1 MQALPLKMLF
11 LKKGTASAIIA
22 IALLIALLASVN
34 TLINNINSQTTLIT
48 NLASAGDTFLVTS
61 ENSNSLLDS
70 RIPPSIITQVKNNPS
85 IKYSTS
91 QQIIQATLETK
102 NGTYPVIVRGVDDPE
117 AFLKNTRT
125 NINGAIAQDNQANVG
140 VILARLSSLNKN
152 DLLNLTIDGKQT
164 QLNITS
170 IFQANQ
176 QIDTQI
182 IIPLSTLQA
191 LTLNNQISFIEFSI
205 KDPQKATDLIENL
218 TKTLPEETKITNT
231 QQVPTFAQ
239 DINDQTATFINVWSI
254 AVYIVVIAS
263 SYVIASR
270 IIDEARFELHT
281 LRTIGAKR
289 KTTLTLILT
298 YTMAVAFAGALVG
311 ISLGIVGTQTASTL
325 LRWQFESSF
334 LNPFLTVQQAL
345 EILLL
350 ALAASLIGSIYPAIK
365 GTKIIAQET
374 QL

>member
-102 NGTYPVIVRGVDDPE
+102 NGTYPVTIRGVDDPE

-164 QLNITS
+164 QLNTTS

>member
-48 NLASAGDTFLVTS
+48 NLASTGDTFLVTS

-70 RIPPSIITQVKNNPS
+70 KIPASIITQVKNNPS

-102 NGTYPVIVRGVDDPE
+102 NGTYPVTVRGVDDTE

-164 QLNITS
+164 QLNTTS

-191 LTLNNQISFIEFSI
+191 LTLDNQISFIEFSI